1 MSDKAKPA
9 HKIRHRALSV
19 AIWKNDSDKG
29 SFYTVTPSR
38 SYKQGDLWKESD
50 SFAEDDLLALAKL
63 IDQAHSWIMSAEQA
77 ARKAA

>member
-19 AIWKNDSDKG
+19 TIWKNDGEKG

-50 SFAEDDLLALAKL
+50 SFSEDDLLALAKL
-63 IDQAHSWIMSAEQA
+63 IDQAHTWIMSAEQA